1 MGFPGS
7 AMRIAAAALSGLA
20 YPLAFAPFDLFW
32 LAPVTVAVLF
42 VVWAKAPAR
51 QAALQGFVFGLG
63 MALCGVSWI
72 YVSLS
77 EFGGMPAPLAGGA
90 VLLFAALMA
99 LYPMA
104 VGFLQAR
111 LGPRSPAVRAVLVM
125 PVLWVLGEWLRGNL
139 MSGFPWLYL
148 GYSQVDTPLA
158 ALLPI
163 IGTLGLSLW
172 LALAFGA
179 LVAIVHGVGR
189 ARVLP
194 VGVLLALCVFAALAR
209 LPIFVTPAGES
220 LNVALVQHN
229 VSLSDKWQ
237 SHNASNIASA
247 YLHESEA
254 LSGADLIVWPEAA
267 LPAYLDEIAPTFL
280 ARLEDHEGDFL
291 LGALARDS
299 LEPNAPYYNVA
310 VGIGEGT
317 ALYRKHQLVPFGE
330 YLPLAALLRWLLDYL
345 NIPMSDFS
353 AGPLTQPP
361 MQLGGYAVGVSIC
374 YEDAFT
380 HVINEAVPQVE
391 LLANLSE
398 DAWFGDS
405 LAPHQRLQMAR
416 ARAIETGRPMIRS
429 SNNGL
434 SALIDA
440 DGRVHEIAPQF
451 VRTVVR
457 GDVQPMTGITPFV
470 RYGNLPVTVLAALLL
485 AVGFWRRIR
494 GTRDRVSQ

>member
-42 VVWAKAPAR
+42 LVWAKASAR

-63 MALCGVSWI
+63 MALAGVSWI

-90 VLLFAALMA
+90 VLIFAALMA

-104 VGFLQAR
+104 AGFLQAR
-111 LGPRSPAVRAVLVM
+111 LGPTSSAVRVVLVM

-158 ALLPI
+158 GLLPI

-172 LALAFGA
+172 LALAVGA
-179 LVAIVHGVGR
+179 LVSFFYCVGR
-189 ARVLP
+189 ARALP
-194 VGVLLALCVFAALAR
+194 VGVLLGLWVCAALAR
-209 LPIFVTPAGES
+209 MPVFVTPVGEP

-267 LPAYLDEIAPTFL
+267 LPAYLDEIAPAFL
-280 ARLEDHEGDFL
+280 ARLEDHEADFL
-291 LGALARDS
+291 LGALARES
-299 LEPNAPYYNVA
+299 FEPDTPYYNVA
-310 VGIGEGT
+310 VGIGK
-317 ALYRKHQLVPFGE
+317 ARSLYRKHQLVPFGE
-330 YLPLAALLRWLLDYL
+330 YLPLAALLGWLLDYL
-345 NIPMSDFS
+345 SIPMSDFS

-361 MQLGGYAVGVSIC
+361 MQLGGYAAGVSIC

-380 HVINEAVPQVE
+380 HVINEAVPQVQ

-470 RYGNLPVTVLAALLL
+470 RYGNLPMGVLAALLL
-485 AVGFWRRIR
+485 AVGFWCRIR
-494 GTRDRVSQ
+494 GTGDPVSQ

>member
-32 LAPVTVAVLF
+32 IAPVTVAALF
-42 VVWAKAPAR
+42 LIWAKASAR

-63 MALCGVSWI
+63 MALAGVSWI

-90 VLLFAALMA
+90 VLIFAALMA

-111 LGPRSPAVRAVLVM
+111 FGPRSPAARAVLVM

-148 GYSQVDTPLA
+148 GYSQTDTPLA

-172 LALAFGA
+172 LALAVGA
-179 LVAIVHGVGR
+179 LVAIVHGAGR

-194 VGVLLALCVFAALAR
+194 AGVLLALGVCTALAR
-209 LPIFVTPAGES
+209 LPVFVAPAGES

-229 VSLSDKWQ
+229 VSLSEKWQ

-267 LPAYLDEIAPTFL
+267 LP
-280 ARLEDHEGDFL
+280 
-291 LGALARDS
+291 
-299 LEPNAPYYNVA
+299 
-310 VGIGEGT
+310 
-317 ALYRKHQLVPFGE
+317 KHQ
-330 YLPLAALLRWLLDYL
+330 
-345 NIPMSDFS
+345 
-353 AGPLTQPP
+353 
-361 MQLGGYAVGVSIC
+361 
-374 YEDAFT
+374 
-380 HVINEAVPQVE
+380 
-391 LLANLSE
+391 
-398 DAWFGDS
+398 
-405 LAPHQRLQMAR
+405 
-416 ARAIETGRPMIRS
+416 
-429 SNNGL
+429 
-434 SALIDA
+434 
-440 DGRVHEIAPQF
+440 
-451 VRTVVR
+451 
-457 GDVQPMTGITPFV
+457 
-470 RYGNLPVTVLAALLL
+470 
-485 AVGFWRRIR
+485 
-494 GTRDRVSQ
+494 

>member
-7 AMRIAAAALSGLA
+7 AMRIAAAALSGLV

-32 LAPVTVAVLF
+32 LAPVTIAVLF
-42 VVWAKAPAR
+42 AGWAKASAR

-63 MALCGVSWI
+63 MALAGVSWI

-77 EFGGMPAPLAGGA
+77 EFGNMPAPLAGGA
-90 VLLFAALMA
+90 VVIFAVLMA
-99 LYPMA
+99 LYPTA

-111 LGPRSPAVRAVLVM
+111 LGPASPAVRAVLVM

-158 ALLPI
+158 GLLPI
-163 IGTLGLSLW
+163 VGTLGLSLW
-172 LALAFGA
+172 LALAVGA
-179 LVAIVHGVGR
+179 LVSFFYCVGR
-189 ARVLP
+189 TRVLP
-194 VGVLLALCVFAALAR
+194 VGVLLGLCVCAVLAR
-209 LPIFVTPAGES
+209 MPVFVAPAGEP

-247 YLHESEA
+247 YLQESEA

-267 LPAYLDEIAPTFL
+267 LPAYLDEIAPAFL
-280 ARLEDHEGDFL
+280 ARLEHHPADFL
-291 LGALARDS
+291 IGALARES
-299 LEPNAPYYNVA
+299 LEPNAAYYNVA
-310 VGIGEGT
+310 VGIGK
-317 ALYRKHQLVPFGE
+317 ARSLYRKHQLVPFGE
-330 YLPLAALLRWLLDYL
+330 YLPLSGLLAWLLDYL
-345 NIPMSDFS
+345 SIPMSDFS

-380 HVINEAVPQVE
+380 HVINEAVPRVQI
-391 LLANLSE
+391 LANLSE

-440 DGRVHEIAPQF
+440 GGQVQKIAPQF

-470 RYGNLPVTVLAALLL
+470 RFGNLPVFVLGALLL
-485 AVGFWRRIR
+485 AAGLWQRIR
-494 GTRDRVSQ
+494 SAGNPVSR

>member
-1 MGFPGS
+1 MGFRGS
-7 AMRIAAAALSGLA
+7 AMRITAAALSGFV

-32 LAPVTVAVLF
+32 LAPVTIAVLF
-42 VVWAKAPAR
+42 AGWAKASAR

-63 MALCGVSWI
+63 MALAGVSWI

-77 EFGGMPAPLAGGA
+77 EFGNMPAPLAGGA
-90 VLLFAALMA
+90 VLIFAALMA
-99 LYPMA
+99 LYPTA
-104 VGFLQAR
+104 VGLLQAH
-111 LGPRSPAVRAVLVM
+111 LGPASPAVRAVLVI

-158 ALLPI
+158 GLLPI
-163 IGTLGLSLW
+163 VGTLGLSLW
-172 LALAFGA
+172 LALAVGA
-179 LVAIVHGVGR
+179 LVSFFYCVGR
-189 ARVLP
+189 TRVLP
-194 VGVLLALCVFAALAR
+194 VGVLLALCVCAVLAR
-209 LPIFVTPAGES
+209 MPAFVTPAGEP

-247 YLHESEA
+247 YLQDSEA
-254 LSGADLIVWPEAA
+254 LFGADLIVWPEAA
-267 LPAYLDEIAPTFL
+267 LPAYLDEIASAFL
-280 ARLEDHEGDFL
+280 ARLEDHPADFL
-291 LGALARDS
+291 IGALARES
-299 LEPNAPYYNVA
+299 LEPNAAYYNVA
-310 VGIGEGT
+310 VGVGK
-317 ALYRKHQLVPFGE
+317 ARPLYRKHQLVPFGE
-330 YLPLAALLRWLLDYL
+330 YLPLSGLLAWLLDYL
-345 NIPMSDFS
+345 SIPMSDFS

-380 HVINEAVPQVE
+380 HVINEAVPRVQI
-391 LLANLSE
+391 LANLSE

-440 DGRVHEIAPQF
+440 GGQVHEIAPQF
-451 VRTVVR
+451 VRIVVR

-470 RYGNLPVTVLAALLL
+470 RFGNLPVFVLGALLL
-485 AVGFWRRIR
+485 AAGFWQRIR
-494 GTRDRVSQ
+494 SAGNPVSR